1 MKNQRAVTEADFRL
15 PEFRT
20 AKLEDY
26 ELRPG
31 DDKPVR
37 KDRWMTGL
45 LQIAS
50 TVGLHSR
57 QGFEISQVVEAV
69 EQLTKDAHSWE
80 TEDYPGP
87 PALLDLKL
95 KDGSVLL
102 GVAATRNG
110 PSYHVSWSCISLAF
124 DVDFVV
130 GWRMP
135 APVAKADE

>member
-1 MKNQRAVTEADFRL
+1 MKHQRTVTEADFRL
-15 PEFRT
+15 PEFRA

-80 TEDYPGP
+80 TEDLPDRNS
-87 PALLDLKL
+87 LLDIKL
-95 KDGSVLL
+95 TDGSILA
-102 GVAATRNG
+102 GVAYAPNATRMAWRGQDLNG
-110 PSYHVSWSCISLAF
+110 VREHLMA
-124 DVDFVV
+124 
-130 GWRMP
+130 WREAKP
-135 APVAKADE
+135 APTADE